1 MNTIKHIVVR
11 YTGLVWAI
19 LKPLGAWGAFVIA
32 GLDSAFFGLPLDP
45 VVASYVY
52 QNRSKLL
59 LYVFMASAGSAVGSI
74 VLYGIGY
81 KGGQVLLERRI
92 SKRKFDQIRQSYE
105 RHKFWT
111 LMFPSMVPPPFPF
124 KLFALAAAVF
134 EMNFWH
140 FLAAIFAGR
149 FVRFLIL
156 GLLVLRFGPGAVAAT
171 AGLAEKHLLALLL
184 AVMAAIGFWL
194 FVRFR
199 RPRTAKDS

>member
-1 MNTIKHIVVR
+1 LNTIKHIVVR
-11 YTGLVWAI
+11 YSGLVWAI
-19 LKPLGAWGAFVIA
+19 LKPLGAWGVFVIA

-45 VVASYVY
+45 VVAGYVY

-59 LYVFMASAGSAVGSI
+59 LYVFMASAGSAAGSI
-74 VLYGIGY
+74 LLYGLGY

-92 SKRKFDQIRQSYE
+92 SKRKFDQIRRSYD
-105 RHKFWT
+105 RHEFWA

-124 KLFALAAAVF
+124 KLFALAAAAF

-156 GLLVLRFGPGAVAAT
+156 GLLVLRFGPGAVAIT
-171 AGLAEKHLLALLL
+171 AALAQKHLLALLF
-184 AVMAAIGFWL
+184 AIVAGIGLWFY
-194 FVRFR
+194 VRFR
-199 RPRTAKDS
+199 RPRSSKGM